1 MIIIDRLISL
11 FLKHSLPKH
20 EDWHITDHIIQI
32 RDITCDIKIE
42 SKDLI
47 DQKDAKLTY
56 VCIRNY
62 ADTLVYIPQDK
73 YEEFKQI
80 NSIYNETLKLI
91 NVSNITK
98 HKIFTNA
105 ISIIANRITP
115 PIVKIK
121 NTMRC
126 DINGIHIVVVRIM
139 NLSQEEELYKSLIS
153 YEILKEKYKIE

>member
-105 ISIIANRITP
+105 ISIIAN
-115 PIVKIK
+115 
-121 NTMRC
+121 
-126 DINGIHIVVVRIM
+126 VVVRIM